1 MNDAATGVGNDQGA
15 LTGQPRGEPA
25 LEGGGDL
32 GGISGREGKVKLP
45 RTGVATCSRQEGSEA
60 ALHAEGVLA
69 VAALAVGLVV
79 SM

>member
-1 MNDAATGVGNDQGA
+1 M
-15 LTGQPRGEPA
+15 
-25 LEGGGDL
+25 

-45 RTGVATCSRQEGSEA
+45 RTGVATCSGQEGSEA

-69 VAALAVGLVV
+69 VATLAVGLVV

>member
-1 MNDAATGVGNDQGA
+1 MTRVGNDQGA

-25 LEGGGDL
+25 LERGGTW

-45 RTGVATCSRQEGSEA
+45 RTGVAACSRQECSEA